1 MLLCAT
7 YSTLQ
12 YSLYNIIVY
21 INNITITWV
30 IKCSS
35 LSQQV
40 SASIPTIISLFRS
53 LRLWLLILIN
63 VSIGRQRMRGNKL
76 REGCWSKFW
85 SDSSNRIP
93 PSGAWRPI
101 VIVKISFISPFAED
115 TILSAPW
122 RNAYIPGNI
131 NNKQYCSILLH
142 REY

>member
-101 VIVKISFISPFAED
+101 VMVKISFISPFAED

-122 RNAYIPGNI
+122 RNAYIPVQ
-131 NNKQYCSILLH
+131 NNNPNN
-142 REY
+142 

>member
-1 MLLCAT
+1 MLLYTT
-7 YSTLQ
+7 YSRVE
-12 YSLYNIIVY
+12 YSIYSIY
-21 INNITITWV
+21 TTSHTTIPTWV

-53 LRLWLLILIN
+53 LRLWLLILIS
-63 VSIGRQRMRGNKL
+63 VSIGRQRMRGNRL

-101 VIVKISFISPFAED
+101 VMVKISFISPFAED

-122 RNAYIPGNI
+122 RNAYIPVQ
-131 NNKQYCSILLH
+131 NNNPNN
-142 REY
+142 